1 MTCFSNQSA
10 LFQSIVIYLAITFL
24 YEITSLSPLAI
35 IWGKNVIVDF
45 FISHFDLVRKL
56 NVERPKALGSWCIFH
71 RRASLEAPSR
81 LLDDSKRRPHRIE
94 SKSAFRVDWRC
105 RKKIKITLIFAE
117 RTRLR
122 PTYLIERSFDKINL
136 AGEKNW
142 RNSFL
147 NCSFLCFRLC
157 L

>member
-1 MTCFSNQSA
+1 M
-10 LFQSIVIYLAITFL
+10 
-24 YEITSLSPLAI
+24 
-35 IWGKNVIVDF
+35 IVDF

-105 RKKIKITLIFAE
+105 RKKIKITI
-117 RTRLR
+117 T
-122 PTYLIERSFDKINL
+122 IKINII
-136 AGEKNW
+136 
-142 RNSFL
+142 FL
-147 NCSFLCFRLC
+147 KKYIKINIKIKIKLRKRARSISSPNRLI
-157 L
+157 